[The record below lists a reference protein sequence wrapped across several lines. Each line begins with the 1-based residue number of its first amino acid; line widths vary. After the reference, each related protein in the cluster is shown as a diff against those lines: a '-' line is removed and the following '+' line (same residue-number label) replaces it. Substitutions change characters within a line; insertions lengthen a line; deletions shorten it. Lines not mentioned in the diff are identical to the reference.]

1 MQKLLRGSRQY
12 IGHDM
17 LYLEPHLRIR
27 KEFLRKLSLGFSL
40 STTCILFFLFL
51 FGFVVDELLLLLQ
64 DLEFL
69 LVAGFLR
76 VNL

>member
-1 MQKLLRGSRQY
+1 MYKLLRGSRQY
-12 IGHDM
+12 IGYDM

-27 KEFLRKLSLGFSL
+27 KEFLRKLSFGLSLG
-40 STTCILFFLFL
+40 TTCILFLLFL

-64 DLEFL
+64 DFEFL

-76 VNL
+76 INL

>member
-1 MQKLLRGSRQY
+1 MHKLLRRSRKY
-12 IGHDM
+12 IGDDT
-17 LYLEPHLRIR
+17 LYLKLHFRIR
-27 KEFLRKLSLGFSL
+27 KEFLRKLSFGFSL
-40 STTCILFFLFL
+40 STTRILFLLFL
-51 FGFVVDELLLLLQ
+51 FGFVVDEFLLLLQ

>member
-12 IGHDM
+12 IGHDI
-17 LYLEPHLRIR
+17 LYLEAHFRIR
-27 KEFLRKLSLGFSL
+27 KEFLRKLSFSFSL
-40 STTCILFFLFL
+40 STTCILFLLFL
-51 FGFVVDELLLLLQ
+51 FGFVVDEFLLLLQ
-64 DLEFL
+64 DFEFL